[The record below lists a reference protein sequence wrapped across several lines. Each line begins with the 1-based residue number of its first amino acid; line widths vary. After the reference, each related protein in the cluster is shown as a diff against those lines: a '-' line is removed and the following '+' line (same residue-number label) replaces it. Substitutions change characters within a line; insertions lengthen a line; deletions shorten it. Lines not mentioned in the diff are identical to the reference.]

1 MHKIIGVILLVV
13 GVFLLIQG
21 HDLDRSVGSQFKNLF
36 TGSPSAKVTYYYLGG
51 AICCAVGFVATF
63 FWSSKK

>member
-1 MHKIIGVILLVV
+1 MHKIIGAVLLVV

-21 HDLDRSVGSQFKNLF
+21 HDLARSVGSQFKNLF
-36 TGSPSAKVTYYYLGG
+36 TGSPPSKVMYYYLGG
-51 AICCAVGFVATF
+51 AICCAVGLVSTF

>member
-21 HDLDRSVGSQFKNLF
+21 HDLSRSVSSHFKDLF

-51 AICCAVGFVATF
+51 AICCAVGLVTTF

>member
-1 MHKIIGVILLVV
+1 MHKIIGAILLVV

-21 HDLDRSVGSQFKNLF
+21 HDFARSVGSQFKDLF

-51 AICCAVGFVATF
+51 AICCAVGLVEVFQ
-63 FWSSKK
+63 SSKK

>member
-21 HDLDRSVGSQFKNLF
+21 HDLARSVGSQFKNLF
-36 TGSPSAKVTYYYLGG
+36 TGSPPTKVTYYYLGG
-51 AICCAVGFVATF
+51 ALCCAVGLVSAF
-63 FWSSKK
+63 FWPLKK